1 MGNFFYE
8 TCGFMY
14 YRLCISREE
23 LRCYNTSGVK
33 KEKPLS
39 DEFFHEGDSFFFLLQ
54 SFNIDFV
61 RKWLGSFFLPSVR
74 PPNKTDSFDFFS
86 VKHCILLQLVS
97 YA

>member
-1 MGNFFYE
+1 MDNFFYE

-61 RKWLGSFFLPSVR
+61 RKWLGSFF
-74 PPNKTDSFDFFS
+74 F
-86 VKHCILLQLVS
+86 CLVS
-97 YA
+97 GPRIKLTRLIFFL